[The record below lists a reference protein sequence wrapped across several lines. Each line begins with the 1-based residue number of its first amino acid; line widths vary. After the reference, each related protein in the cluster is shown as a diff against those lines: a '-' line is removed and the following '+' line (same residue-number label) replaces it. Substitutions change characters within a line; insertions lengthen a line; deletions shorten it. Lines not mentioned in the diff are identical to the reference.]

1 MNIDGGVSFAAGV
14 CLLHSIDSF
23 DEPDLQVAHSIE
35 HCILDWLAANSW
47 ECARDADAGVC
58 DRSIGFSIDVTSNIL
73 SIYTMIGLVVS
84 IAARRALIAVLAI
97 FFSFTRNVSLLV
109 CSISALVTLIV
120 AVLVVVS
127 GHF

>member
-1 MNIDGGVSFAAGV
+1 
-14 CLLHSIDSF
+14 
-23 DEPDLQVAHSIE
+23 
-35 HCILDWLAANSW
+35 
-47 ECARDADAGVC
+47 VC

-97 FFSFTRNVSLLV
+97 LAILAILFSFTRNVSLLV